1 MLFASKLVLPVHVII
16 LHAIPPV
23 IFNTVSLIDSSIHLL
38 LILHMSL
45 ITCLIHVPLIH
56 FLNVSTMRL
65 WSQVHV
71 VILCP
76 IIRNEQIVIYLD
88 SVNYKMKDKKVQ
100 FSVGE
105 KIVAINVS
113 V

>member
-1 MLFASKLVLPVHVII
+1 
-16 LHAIPPV
+16 
-23 IFNTVSLIDSSIHLL
+23 
-38 LILHMSL
+38 
-45 ITCLIHVPLIH
+45 
-56 FLNVSTMRL
+56 MRL